1 MLEKL
6 RIYENLDEKKFLSTL
21 QSNTILYKNNQ
32 TIAYSLGNR
41 NIIGIIEEGSANL
54 VRFDYNGERTI
65 VEELYSG
72 DIFSDMFYSSTNS
85 ELLVIATSDSQVTFV
100 SYDELVNKAQT
111 SINALTFL
119 NNLINQITEKL
130 VRRNERIE
138 LLTTRTIRNKLLAYF
153 ELQTKKVNSKSF
165 DLEYTYTDLAD
176 YLAIDRSAMMREL
189 KHLKEDGF
197 INLKDISYRVSNKSF
212 FQINTSNI

>member
-21 QSNTILYKNNQ
+21 QSNTIFYKNNQ
-32 TIAYSLGNR
+32 TIAYSLGDR
-41 NIIGIIEEGSANL
+41 NVIGIIEEGSANL

-85 ELLVIATSDSQVTFV
+85 ELLVIATSNCKVTFV
-100 SYDELVNKAQT
+100 SYDELINKAQT
-111 SINALTFL
+111 SINALSFL
-119 NNLINQITEKL
+119 DNLISLITDKL
-130 VRRNERIE
+130 VKRNERIE

-197 INLKDISYRVSNKSF
+197 INDINRKITLLY
-212 FQINTSNI
+212 

>member
-6 RIYENLDEKKFLSTL
+6 RIYENIDEKKFLSTL
-21 QSNTILYKNNQ
+21 QSNTIFYKNNQ
-32 TIAYSLGNR
+32 TIAYSLGDR
-41 NIIGIIEEGSANL
+41 NVIGIIEEGSANL

-85 ELLVIATSDSQVTFV
+85 ELLVIATSDCKVTFV
-100 SYDELVNKAQT
+100 SYDELINKAQT
-111 SINALTFL
+111 SINALSFL
-119 NNLINQITEKL
+119 NNLINLITDKL
-130 VRRNERIE
+130 VKRNERIE

-153 ELQTKKVNSKSF
+153 ELQTKKANSKSF
-165 DLEYTYTDLAD
+165 DLEFTYTDLAD

-197 INLKDISYRVSNKSF
+197 INDINRKITLLY
-212 FQINTSNI
+212 

>member
-21 QSNTILYKNNQ
+21 QSNTIFYKNNQ
-32 TIAYSLGNR
+32 TIAYSLGDR
-41 NIIGIIEEGSANL
+41 NVIGIIEEGSANL

-85 ELLVIATSDSQVTFV
+85 ELLVIATSDCKVTFV
-100 SYDELVNKAQT
+100 SYDELINKAQT
-111 SINALTFL
+111 SINALSFL
-119 NNLINQITEKL
+119 DNLISLITDKL
-130 VRRNERIE
+130 VKRNERIE

-153 ELQTKKVNSKSF
+153 ELQTKKINSKSF

-197 INLKDISYRVSNKSF
+197 INDINRKITLLY
-212 FQINTSNI
+212 

>member
-6 RIYENLDEKKFLSTL
+6 RIYENIDEKKFLSTL
-21 QSNTILYKNNQ
+21 QSNTIFYKNNQ
-32 TIAYSLGNR
+32 TIAYSLGDR
-41 NIIGIIEEGSANL
+41 NVIGIIEEGSANL

-85 ELLVIATSDSQVTFV
+85 ELLVIATSDCKVTFV
-100 SYDELVNKAQT
+100 SYDELINKAQT
-111 SINALTFL
+111 SINALSFL
-119 NNLINQITEKL
+119 DNLINLITDKL
-130 VRRNERIE
+130 VKRNERIE

-153 ELQTKKVNSKSF
+153 ELQTKKANSKSF
-165 DLEYTYTDLAD
+165 DLEFTYTDLAD

-197 INLKDISYRVSNKSF
+197 INDINRKITLLY
-212 FQINTSNI
+212 

>member
-21 QSNTILYKNNQ
+21 QSNTIFYKNNQ
-32 TIAYSLGNR
+32 TIAYSLGDR
-41 NIIGIIEEGSANL
+41 NVIGIIEEGSANL

-85 ELLVIATSDSQVTFV
+85 ELLVIATSDCKVTFV
-100 SYDELVNKAQT
+100 SYDELINKAQT
-111 SINALTFL
+111 SINALSFL
-119 NNLINQITEKL
+119 DNLINLITDKL
-130 VRRNERIE
+130 VKRNERIE

-197 INLKDISYRVSNKSF
+197 INDINRKITLLY
-212 FQINTSNI
+212 

>member
-21 QSNTILYKNNQ
+21 QSNTIFYKNNQ
-32 TIAYSLGNR
+32 TIAYSLGDR
-41 NIIGIIEEGSANL
+41 NVIGIIEEGSANL

-85 ELLVIATSDSQVTFV
+85 ELLVIATSDCKVTFV
-100 SYDELVNKAQT
+100 SYDELINKAQT
-111 SINALTFL
+111 SINALSFL
-119 NNLINQITEKL
+119 DNLISLITDKL

-197 INLKDISYRVSNKSF
+197 INDINRKITLLY
-212 FQINTSNI
+212 

>member
-1 MLEKL
+1 MFENK
-6 RIYENLDEKKFLSTL
+6 RIYKNINYKDLQKLLTSL
-21 QSNTILYKNNQ
+21 QSKTLFYRNNQ
-32 TIAYSLGNR
+32 TIAYSLGDR
-41 NIIGIIEEGSANL
+41 NVIGIIEEGSANL

-85 ELLVIATSDSQVTFV
+85 ELLVIATSNCKVTFV
-100 SYDELVNKAQT
+100 SYDELINKAQT
-111 SINALTFL
+111 SINALSFL
-119 NNLINQITEKL
+119 DNLISLITDKL
-130 VRRNERIE
+130 VKRNERIE

-176 YLAIDRSAMMREL
+176 YLEIDRSAMMREL

-197 INLKDISYRVSNKSF
+197 INDINRKITLLY
-212 FQINTSNI
+212 

>member
-21 QSNTILYKNNQ
+21 QSNTIFYKNNQ
-32 TIAYSLGNR
+32 TIAYSLGDR
-41 NIIGIIEEGSANL
+41 NVIGIIEEGSANL

-85 ELLVIATSDSQVTFV
+85 ELLVIATSDCKVTFV
-100 SYDELVNKAQT
+100 SYDELINKAQT
-111 SINALTFL
+111 SINALSFL
-119 NNLINQITEKL
+119 DNLISLITDKL
-130 VRRNERIE
+130 VKRNERIE

-197 INLKDISYRVSNKSF
+197 INDINRKITLLY
-212 FQINTSNI
+212 

>member
-6 RIYENLDEKKFLSTL
+6 RIYENIDEKKFLSTL
-21 QSNTILYKNNQ
+21 QSNTIFYKNNQ
-32 TIAYSLGNR
+32 TIAYSLGDR
-41 NIIGIIEEGSANL
+41 NVIGIIEEGSANL

-85 ELLVIATSDSQVTFV
+85 ELLVIATSDCKVTFV
-100 SYDELVNKAQT
+100 SYDELINKAQT
-111 SINALTFL
+111 SINALSFL
-119 NNLINQITEKL
+119 DNLISLITDKL
-130 VRRNERIE
+130 VKRNERIE

-197 INLKDISYRVSNKSF
+197 INDINRKITLLY
-212 FQINTSNI
+212 

>member
-197 INLKDISYRVSNKSF
+197 INDINRKITLLY
-212 FQINTSNI
+212 